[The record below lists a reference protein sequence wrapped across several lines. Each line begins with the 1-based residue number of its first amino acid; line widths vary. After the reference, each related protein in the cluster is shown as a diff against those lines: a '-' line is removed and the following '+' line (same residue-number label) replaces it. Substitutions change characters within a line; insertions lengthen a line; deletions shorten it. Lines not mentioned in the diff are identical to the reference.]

1 MARWSDLSYN
11 ACYSRNDEI
20 NREVE
25 DDFNAFLFEVSD
37 EFRLV
42 DDFGLIED
50 VNVDNC
56 YGVEDVYNNLDGW
69 N

>member
-1 MARWSDLSYN
+1 MAWMGMSYN
-11 ACYSRNDEI
+11 TSYSRNDEI
-20 NREVE
+20 NRETE
-25 DDFNAFLFEVSD
+25 DNFNAFLFEVDD

-42 DDFGLIED
+42 DSFGLIED

-56 YGVEDVYNNLDGW
+56 YGVEDVYNNLDEW

>member
-11 ACYSRNDEI
+11 AYYSRNDEI

-56 YGVEDVYNNLDGW
+56 YGVEDVYNNLDEW

>member
-1 MARWSDLSYN
+1 MARWTEMSY
-11 ACYSRNDEI
+11 ARYSRNDEI

-50 VNVDNC
+50 VNVDNY
-56 YGVEDVYNNLDGW
+56 YGVEDVYNNLDEW

>member
-25 DDFNAFLFEVSD
+25 DDFNVFLFEVSD

-56 YGVEDVYNNLDGW
+56 YGVEDVYNNLDEW